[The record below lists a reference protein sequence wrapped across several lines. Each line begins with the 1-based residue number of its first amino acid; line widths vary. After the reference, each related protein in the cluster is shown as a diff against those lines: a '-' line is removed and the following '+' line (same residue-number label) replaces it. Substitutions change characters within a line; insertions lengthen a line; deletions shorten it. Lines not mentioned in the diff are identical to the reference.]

1 MDYLMTAVQ
10 DNDGGRLRQLIRNR
24 KKARASQDPSK
35 QRDRSD
41 FLQNACEAA
50 AGSNCIAA
58 LEVIL
63 DEGGRIEA
71 GEIALSR
78 CCTICAQK
86 PKTDR
91 SPT

>member
-10 DNDGGRLRQLIRNR
+10 DNDAARLRQLIRNR
-24 KKARASQDPSK
+24 TKARASQDPSK
-35 QRDRSD
+35 QRDSTD

-71 GEIALSR
+71 GESFEQMLHHLR
-78 CCTICAQK
+78 
-86 PKTDR
+86 KTDR